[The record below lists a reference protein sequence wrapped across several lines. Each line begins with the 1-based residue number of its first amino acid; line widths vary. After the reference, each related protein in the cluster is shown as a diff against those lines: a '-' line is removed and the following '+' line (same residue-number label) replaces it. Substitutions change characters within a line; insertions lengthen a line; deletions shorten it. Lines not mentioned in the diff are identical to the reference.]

1 MLDRRMRADL
11 GLTLALG
18 LGSSKKPSW
27 IILQPC
33 VVKRANQFEGFVPCS
48 HCPFDLV
55 LFNLISVNIC
65 KETLRI

>member
-11 GLTLALG
+11 GTLALDH
-18 LGSSKKPSW
+18 LKNRRDDHSPAKS
-27 IILQPC
+27 
-33 VVKRANQFEGFVPCS
+33 VVKRAKHFEGFVPCS

-65 KETLRI
+65 KL